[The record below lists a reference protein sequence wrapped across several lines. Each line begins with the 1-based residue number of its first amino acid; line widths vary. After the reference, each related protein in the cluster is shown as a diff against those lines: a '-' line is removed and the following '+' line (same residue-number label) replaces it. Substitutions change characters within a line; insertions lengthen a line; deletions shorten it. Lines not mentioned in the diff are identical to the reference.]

1 METFEYYKLI
11 KTAVQL
17 REVKLDSIN
26 CTLLDASS
34 KNRNLSL
41 ELNRHVEVISDREA
55 HIKLHAK
62 VHFKEEGP
70 FSIDVVYF
78 GKTELLDENLDKR
91 YFEEYNLNSVVPLL
105 LPYARECVSSLISRM
120 GFPVY
125 TIPTMDILESLNENM
140 EKSE

>member
-17 REVKLDSIN
+17 REVRLDSIN
-26 CTLLDASS
+26 CSLLDASS

-62 VHFKEEGP
+62 VHFKEDGP
-70 FSIDVVYF
+70 FLIDVVYL
-78 GKTELLDENLDKR
+78 GKTELLDESIDKQG
-91 YFEEYNLNSVVPLL
+91 FEEYNLHSVVPLL
-105 LPYARECVSSLISRM
+105 LPYARECVSSLLSRM